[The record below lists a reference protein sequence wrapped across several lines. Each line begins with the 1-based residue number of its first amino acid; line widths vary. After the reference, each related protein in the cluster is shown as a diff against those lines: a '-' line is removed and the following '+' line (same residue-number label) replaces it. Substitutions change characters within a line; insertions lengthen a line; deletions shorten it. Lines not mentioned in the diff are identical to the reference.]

1 MRENTMK
8 KVNIDDFANIYSLS
22 DLSVSPS
29 GNALAF
35 VRSQADVKENR
46 YLSAIWIMESGNC
59 RKLTTGVS
67 DTSPLWLDEEHLLFP
82 GDRKKAHKPAPGQA
96 VTMYNR
102 INIHGGE
109 AEEYFTVPMKCSKIK
124 PLNDHEYL
132 LVAVYDHYGIDLSKL
147 EGKERDAAIA
157 QIEENKDYEVFDEL
171 PFWKNGSGVVNK
183 KRDQLYLFD
192 KNTDSLTRLSPEW
205 MNVSGFDYDKAS
217 DRVVYFGSDYQWM
230 DDQKSDMYIRKVY
243 GTEEIPVKLDRRFNV
258 QSTLWAGDIIFFAAS
273 DGARYGTTENPCQ
286 FIADPTT
293 GQWKQIADLD
303 CSMRSSVSS
312 DVRRGGGRIA
322 KVIDSDWYFTSTRGF
337 NSVIARLD
345 SFGNEQIISP
355 AINGSID
362 CWDHCDGTFYYVAMR
377 NGGLQ
382 ELYSFTPGTE
392 TEVKLTSFNDEYLS
406 THSVSALKP
415 LNFVNN
421 DGVKI
426 DGWVMEPADYDPTLS
441 YPAILNVH
449 GGPKTVY
456 GEVFMHEMQ
465 WWANEGYFVF
475 FCNPRGGDGK
485 GNVFADI
492 SGSKYGVD
500 DYNDLMDFTDHVL
513 ERYPQIDPTRLGMTG
528 GSYGGFMANWIV
540 GHTDRFA
547 AVASQRSISNYISKC
562 LTTDI
567 GYYHNLSALKCDPWN
582 SPEDVWHHSP
592 LKYADKCVTPT
603 LFIQSD
609 EDYRCWMGDAIQ
621 MFTALRMH
629 GCPTRL
635 CLFHE
640 ENHELSRSG
649 KPKHRIRRLR
659 EIMDW
664 FDTYLSQKSS

>member
-1 MRENTMK
+1 MK
-8 KVNIDDFANIYSLS
+8 NVCIDDFANIYSLS
-22 DLSVSPS
+22 DLSVSPN
-29 GNALAF
+29 GNALVF
-35 VRSQADVKENR
+35 VRSRADVKENR
-46 YLSAIWIMESGNC
+46 YQSAIWIMENNKC
-59 RKLTTGVS
+59 RQLTTGGS
-67 DTSPLWLDEEHLLFP
+67 DTAPLWFDDEHLLFP

-96 VTMYNR
+96 VTVYNQ

-109 AEEYFTVPMKCSKIK
+109 AEEYFTVPMKCKTIC
-124 PLNDHEYL
+124 PLNDHEFL
-132 LVAVYDHYGIDLSKL
+132 LIGVYDHYGIQLSEL
-147 EGKERDAAIA
+147 EGEEKDEAIA

-183 KRDQLYLFD
+183 KRDRLYRFD
-192 KNTDSLTRLSPEW
+192 KDTGTLTLISPEW
-205 MNVSGFDYDKAS
+205 MNVAGFDYDRAS
-217 DRVVYFGSDYQWM
+217 DRVVYFGSEYRWM
-230 DDQKSDMYIRKVY
+230 DDQKSDMYICGVHK
-243 GTEEIPVKLDRRFNV
+243 TEAVQVKLDRRFNV
-258 QSTLWAGDIIFFAAS
+258 QSALWAGEKIFFAAS
-273 DGARYGTTENPCQ
+273 DGVRYGTAENPCQ
-286 FIADPTT
+286 FIADPLT
-293 GQWKQIADLD
+293 GEWTQIADLD

-312 DVRRGGGRIA
+312 DVRRGSGRIA
-322 KVIDSDWYFTSTRGF
+322 KVIDGDWCFTSTRGF
-337 NSVIARLD
+337 NSVIVRLD
-345 SFGNEQIISP
+345 ASGNEQIISP
-355 AINGSID
+355 AVNGSID
-362 CWDHCDGTFYYVAMR
+362 CWDYRDGIFYCVAMR
-377 NGGLQ
+377 DGGLQ
-382 ELYSFTPGTE
+382 ELYSFAQGAE
-392 TEVKLTSFNDEYLS
+392 TEVKLTSFNDEYLA
-406 THSVSALKP
+406 THSISELKP
-415 LNFVNN
+415 LTFVDS
-421 DGVKI
+421 DGVEI
-426 DGWVMEPADYDPTLS
+426 DGWVMEPIDYDPKKS

-465 WWANEGYFVF
+465 LWANEGYFVF

-492 SGSKYGVD
+492 SGPKYGVD
-500 DYNDLMDFTDHVL
+500 DYNDLMEFTDHVL
-513 ERYPQIDPTRLGMTG
+513 ERYLQIDPARLGMTG

-540 GHTDRFA
+540 GHTNRFA
-547 AVASQRSISNYISKC
+547 AVASQRSISNFISKC

-582 SPEDVWHHSP
+582 SPEEIWHHSP

-635 CLFHE
+635 CLFHG

-659 EIMDW
+659 EITEW
-664 FDTYLSQKSS
+664 FDTYLKKDSDQ